1 MRAYVMVAIF
11 WSAGSLAASPDVW
24 ESWKLKGTAKTIAR
38 VIGSGKKL
46 SNDERQILLN
56 LRLFD
61 APLLPCEVLSVK
73 ALNHRQEQT
82 VPEGRI
88 VRALLKAPWGLKRA
102 AQKVFYNRLPLSLG
116 DFHDFRDEP
125 IEAKSV
131 ELSFLDR
138 GFWSRTPFPARMDRI
153 ELYQY
158 FVGAMQV
165 LKRRGARDQGVEHV
179 FLESLTIDSQES
191 FLSLSAILRFSEGTD
206 LRLDLNNVKVSSSLG
221 LSAAAAEILA
231 AEVFRVRSFALPAA
245 EAAPAPDPIAPDPEP
260 VELSPQDDAD
270 GGDDV
275 VPPWD
280 GELRLLPAPVSKD
293 D

>member
-1 MRAYVMVAIF
+1 MRAYFMIAIF
-11 WSAGSLAASPDVW
+11 CSAGSLAASPDVW

-38 VIGSGKKL
+38 VIASGKRL

-73 ALNHRQEQT
+73 ALNHRQDQT

-116 DFHDFRDEP
+116 DFHDFNDEA

-138 GFWSRTPFPARMDRI
+138 GFWSRTPFPSRLNRI

-165 LKRRGARDQGVEHV
+165 HKRRGARDQGVVHV
-179 FLESLTIDSQES
+179 FLEGLTIDSQES
-191 FLSLSAILRFSEGTD
+191 FLSLNAILRFSEGTD
-206 LRLDLNNVKVSSSLG
+206 LRLDLNNVKLSASVG
-221 LSAAAAEILA
+221 LSVAVAEILA
-231 AEVFRVRSFALPAA
+231 AEVYRVRVLPLPV
-245 EAAPAPDPIAPDPEP
+245 EAAGAAADPIAPDPEP
-260 VELSPQDDAD
+260 AELSPQDDGD
-270 GGDDV
+270 GGDEV
-275 VPPWD
+275 VPQWD
-280 GELRLLPAPVSKD
+280 GKLRLLPSPVSKD
-293 D
+293 G